1 MRYKDCFK
9 NLDKSFRTN
18 LMRPTRGSLP
28 TDLFSIKIMR
38 ENRQINVNV
47 IAIKEYPKFEL
58 QTVV

>member
-1 MRYKDCFK
+1 
-9 NLDKSFRTN
+9 
-18 LMRPTRGSLP
+18 MRPTRGSLP